1 MTKKSIAA
9 KLLSG
14 HRTTIALVLCLFG
27 LCVARSV
34 QPAGQRKA
42 RAADDDTRVFLL
54 HADVL
59 HYDRF
64 KNPEAQI
71 LNGNVAFRHKGAT
84 LYCDSAHF
92 YEASNSFEAFGHVK
106 MYQGDTLSLFSDY
119 AFYDGNEQMAEA
131 RYNVVL
137 KHRKATLYT
146 DSLNFDRLYNVG
158 YFFEGGKLV
167 DNNNELTSD
176 WGEYYTE
183 TKEAVFNFDV
193 QLRNKKFFLTSDTLY
208 YDTGTSVAHA
218 VGPSDITSNSSH
230 IYTED
235 GYYDTNHDRAR
246 LYARSVM
253 TDKGKRMVG
262 DSVFYDSNAGTSEAF
277 DNVVYIDSLNKN
289 MMTCDYYWY
298 NENTGYGM
306 ATKRAVAI
314 DYSQKDSLYM
324 HADTFKIFTY
334 NIDTDSAYR
343 KIHAYNKVRAYRV
356 DVQAVCDSL
365 VYNSKDSCLTMYRD
379 PIVWNNSQQ
388 LLGEVIK
395 VYMKDS
401 TINRAHV
408 IGQALSVEQLPD
420 SVNFNQVASDEMFAF
435 FRDGE
440 IYEADANDNVL
451 VVYYPVDDSDS
462 SLIGLNYT
470 ETTQLKVFIENRKMK
485 KVWMPKAEGTL
496 YPMSQIPPVKRFLP
510 NYAWFDYVRPLN
522 KDDIFNWRG
531 KKAGTELKVVK
542 RKEAP
547 LQHLGGSPS
556 AADSVPVVR
565 EQSRGSAKAALI
577 KSFYA
582 DSDTLGASPDSLRS
596 GQSDTLSFG
605 KTGGQSAPDSVS
617 LAAPTA
623 PAQPLLQAADSV
635 YAAAPEGA
643 KDAKSDEG
651 NALGGDGA
659 GAAAAP
665 GVPSAAAA
673 RKREAGQ

>member
-1 MTKKSIAA
+1 MYPVKQRGA
-9 KLLSG
+9 K
-14 HRTTIALVLCLFG
+14 AKV
-27 LCVARSV
+27 
-34 QPAGQRKA
+34 
-42 RAADDDTRVFLL
+42 DDNRVYLI

-59 HYDRF
+59 HYDSYT
-64 KNPEAQI
+64 NPEAQI
-71 LNGNVAFRHKGAT
+71 LNGHVAFRHKGAT
-84 LYCDSAHF
+84 LHCDSAHF

-137 KHRKATLYT
+137 KHRKSTLYT

-167 DNNNELTSD
+167 DNGSELTSD

-183 TKEAVFNFDV
+183 TKQAVFNYDV

-218 VGPSDITSNSSH
+218 VGPSNITSGNSH

-235 GYYDTNHDRAR
+235 GYYDTRLDRAQ
-246 LYARSVM
+246 LFDRSVM
-253 TDKGKRMVG
+253 RDKGKWMTG
-262 DSVFYDSNAGTSEAF
+262 DSVYYDSKLGTSEAF
-277 DNVVYIDSLNKN
+277 NNVVYVDSLNKN

-324 HADTFKIFTY
+324 HADTFKIYTY

-343 KIHAYNKVRAYRV
+343 KIHAYNKVRAYRT

-365 VYNSKDSCLTMYRD
+365 VYDSKDSCLTMYRD
-379 PIVWNNSQQ
+379 PIVWNDRQQ
-388 LLGEVIK
+388 LLGEEIK

-401 TINRAHV
+401 TIDRAHV

-420 SVNFNQVASDEMFAF
+420 STNYNQVSSDEMFAF
-435 FRDGE
+435 FRNGE

-451 VVYYPVDDSDS
+451 IVYYPVDDSDS

-470 ETTQLKVFIENRKMK
+470 ETTQLKVFLENRKMK

-496 YPMSQIPPVKRFLP
+496 YPMSQIPPAKRFLP
-510 NYAWFDYVRPLN
+510 SYAWFDYVRPLD

-531 KKAGTELKVVK
+531 KKAGTELKVVA

-547 LQHLGGSPS
+547 LQHLSSKPS
-556 AADSVPVVR
+556 AADSIPVD
-565 EQSRGSAKAALI
+565 RGTPPSVSPSPTSPGTTLPAVAPAL
-577 KSFYA
+577 
-582 DSDTLGASPDSLRS
+582 SPDSLAAP
-596 GQSDTLSFG
+596 
-605 KTGGQSAPDSVS
+605 SAPVGVSVS
-617 LAAPTA
+617 DSAVQASHTAVAASEGDGGGEVTSVSPGGGEPEPGEAAP
-623 PAQPLLQAADSV
+623 QAV
-635 YAAAPEGA
+635 AAPRARE
-643 KDAKSDEG
+643 DE
-651 NALGGDGA
+651 
-659 GAAAAP
+659 P
-665 GVPSAAAA
+665 
-673 RKREAGQ
+673 

>member
-1 MTKKSIAA
+1 MTGKSFAA
-9 KLLSG
+9 KLLCG

-34 QPAGQRKA
+34 QPAGRRQVQ
-42 RAADDDTRVFLL
+42 AADDNRVYLL

-59 HYDRF
+59 RYDRF
-64 KNPEAQI
+64 KNPDAQI
-71 LNGNVAFRHKGAT
+71 LNGNVAFLHQGAT

-119 AFYDGNEQMAEA
+119 AYYDGNDQMAEA

-146 DSLNFDRLYNVG
+146 DSLNYDRLYNVG

-167 DNNNELTSD
+167 DKDSELTSD

-183 TKEAVFNFDV
+183 TKQAVFNFDV

-218 VGPSDITSNSSH
+218 VGPSDITSGDSH

-235 GYYDTNHDRAR
+235 GYYDTNLERAR
-246 LYARSVM
+246 LFARSVM
-253 TDKGKRMVG
+253 TDKGKLMVG
-262 DSVFYDSNAGTSEAF
+262 DSVFHDSREGTSEAF
-277 DNVVYIDSLNKN
+277 SNVVYIDSLNKN
-289 MMTCDYYWY
+289 KMTCDYYWY

-388 LLGEVIK
+388 LLGEEIR

-408 IGQALSVEQLPD
+408 VGQALSVEQLPD
-420 SVNFNQVASDEMFAF
+420 SVNYNQVSSDEMFAF
-435 FRDGE
+435 FRNGE

-451 VVYYPVDDSDS
+451 IVYYPVDDSDS

-470 ETTQLKVFIENRKMK
+470 ETTQLKVFIENRKMQ

-496 YPMSQIPPVKRFLP
+496 FIGDRIEELSPGSLGAVTWLRGRGPVRTELVEAIASGSDDGIEWGLSLSGTNPLFNAVIVDGRLSRYGRCRIEGDGERILIEEESGRIKLEMTAEAATETKEDLRIFKGEILEV
-510 NYAWFDYVRPLN
+510 YGLMDGFIILDDGRRMDVHEACATVR
-522 KDDIFNWRG
+522 RG
-531 KKAGTELKVVK
+531 K
-542 RKEAP
+542 
-547 LQHLGGSPS
+547 
-556 AADSVPVVR
+556 
-565 EQSRGSAKAALI
+565 
-577 KSFYA
+577 
-582 DSDTLGASPDSLRS
+582 
-596 GQSDTLSFG
+596 GQG
-605 KTGGQSAPDSVS
+605 
-617 LAAPTA
+617 
-623 PAQPLLQAADSV
+623 
-635 YAAAPEGA
+635 
-643 KDAKSDEG
+643 
-651 NALGGDGA
+651 
-659 GAAAAP
+659 
-665 GVPSAAAA
+665 
-673 RKREAGQ
+673 

>member
-1 MTKKSIAA
+1 MTWKSFAA
-9 KLLSG
+9 KLLCG

-34 QPAGQRKA
+34 QPAGRRQA
-42 RAADDDTRVFLL
+42 QAADDNRVYLL

-59 HYDRF
+59 SYDRF
-64 KNPEAQI
+64 KNPDAQI
-71 LNGNVAFRHKGAT
+71 LNGNVAFLHQGAT

-119 AFYDGNEQMAEA
+119 AYYDGNDQMAEA

-137 KHRKATLYT
+137 KHRRATLYT

-167 DNNNELTSD
+167 DKDSELTSD

-183 TKEAVFNFDV
+183 TKQAVFNFDV

-218 VGPSDITSNSSH
+218 VGPSDITSGDSH

-235 GYYDTNHDRAR
+235 GYYDTNLERAR
-246 LYARSVM
+246 LFARSVM
-253 TDKGKRMVG
+253 TDKGKLMVG
-262 DSVFYDSNAGTSEAF
+262 DSVFHDSREGTSEAF
-277 DNVVYIDSLNKN
+277 SNVVYIDSLNKN

-388 LLGEVIK
+388 LLGEEIR

-408 IGQALSVEQLPD
+408 VGQALSVEQLPD
-420 SVNFNQVASDEMFAF
+420 SVNYNQVSSDEMFAF
-435 FRDGE
+435 FRNGE

-451 VVYYPVDDSDS
+451 IVYYPVDDSDS

-470 ETTQLKVFIENRKMK
+470 ETTQLKVFIENRKMQ

-496 YPMSQIPPVKRFLP
+496 YPMSQIPPVRRFLP

-531 KKAGTELKVVK
+531 KKAGTELKVVR

-547 LQHLGGSPS
+547 LQRLGGSPS
-556 AADSVPVVR
+556 PVDSVPVAR
-565 EQSRGSAKAALI
+565 DG
-577 KSFYA
+577 
-582 DSDTLGASPDSLRS
+582 
-596 GQSDTLSFG
+596 LS
-605 KTGGQSAPDSVS
+605 
-617 LAAPTA
+617 AAPAAT
-623 PAQPLLQAADSV
+623 PASAGPAADSLSSPADSLPQAQPATV
-635 YAAAPEGA
+635 GGASDTIVARSDTAAVTAPEIAPEPAAKPLGNAAP
-643 KDAKSDEG
+643 
-651 NALGGDGA
+651 
-659 GAAAAP
+659 AAAAP
-665 GVPSAAAA
+665 RATAGGEGDEAPGAANGKRPAAAA
-673 RKREAGQ
+673 VKRGEAEP

>member
-1 MTKKSIAA
+1 MTRKPIPA
-9 KLLSG
+9 KLFSG

-27 LCVARSV
+27 LCVARSMLPV
-34 QPAGQRKA
+34 KQRAA
-42 RAADDDTRVFLL
+42 RGAADDNRVYLI

-59 HYDRF
+59 HYDRY
-64 KNPEAQI
+64 KNPDAQI
-71 LNGNVAFRHKGAT
+71 LNGHVAFRHQGAT

-92 YEASNSFEAFGHVK
+92 YEMSNSFEAFGHVK

-119 AFYDGNEQMAEA
+119 AFYDGNEQMAMA

-137 KHRKATLYT
+137 KHRKSTLYT

-167 DNNNELTSD
+167 DKDSELTSD

-183 TKEAVFNFDV
+183 TKQAVFNYDV

-218 VGPSDITSNSSH
+218 VGPSNITSGASH

-235 GYYDTNHDRAR
+235 GYYNTNLDRAR
-246 LYARSVM
+246 LFGRSVM
-253 TDKGKRMVG
+253 SDKGKWMTG
-262 DSVFYDSNAGTSEAF
+262 DSVYYDSKQGTSEAF
-277 DNVVYIDSLNKN
+277 DNVVYVDSLNKN

-324 HADTFKIFTY
+324 HADTFKIYTF

-343 KIHAYNKVRAYRV
+343 KIHAYNKVRAYRI

-379 PIVWNNSQQ
+379 PIVWNQSQQ

-420 SVNFNQVASDEMFAF
+420 STNYNQVSSDEMFAF
-435 FRDGE
+435 FRNGE

-451 VVYYPVDDSDS
+451 IVYYPVDDSDS

-470 ETTQLKVFIENRKMK
+470 ETTQLKVFLENRKMK
-485 KVWMPKAEGTL
+485 KETRINPRLLLFFIFHFFSGKF
-496 YPMSQIPPVKRFLP
+496 QNI
-510 NYAWFDYVRPLN
+510 FDL
-522 KDDIFNWRG
+522 I
-531 KKAGTELKVVK
+531 L
-542 RKEAP
+542 
-547 LQHLGGSPS
+547 
-556 AADSVPVVR
+556 ADSKSVCNFIHADFTSVFFFHTLDR
-565 EQSRGSAKAALI
+565 LI
-577 KSFYA
+577 KFCNFLNHLMISSLYFCLRLQRCQHSGTYLFQNLFFIFFL
-582 DSDTLGASPDSLRS
+582 SDL
-596 GQSDTLSFG
+596 F
-605 KTGGQSAPDSVS
+605 
-617 LAAPTA
+617 
-623 PAQPLLQAADSV
+623 
-635 YAAAPEGA
+635 
-643 KDAKSDEG
+643 
-651 NALGGDGA
+651 
-659 GAAAAP
+659 
-665 GVPSAAAA
+665 
-673 RKREAGQ
+673 

>member
-1 MTKKSIAA
+1 MTKKSVAA

-42 RAADDDTRVFLL
+42 RAGGDDTRVYLL

-365 VYNSKDSCLTMYRD
+365 VYNSQDSCLTMYRD

-395 VYMKDS
+395 VYLKDS

-420 SVNFNQVASDEMFAF
+420 SVNFNQVTSDEMFAF

-440 IYEADANDNVL
+440 IYEADANDNVRI
-451 VVYYPVDDSDS
+451 VYYPVDDSDS

-485 KVWMPKAEGTL
+485 KVWMPRAEGTL

-547 LQHLGGSPS
+547 LQHLGGSPL

-577 KSFYA
+577 RSLYA
-582 DSDTLGASPDSLRS
+582 AADTLDVSPDSLSS
-596 GQSDTLSFG
+596 GQSDSLSLRP
-605 KTGGQSAPDSVS
+605 TGGQAAPDSVP
-617 LAAPTA
+617 LAQQADSVR
-623 PAQPLLQAADSV
+623 PAVQAADSV
-635 YAAAPEGA
+635 QAAAP
-643 KDAKSDEG
+643 
-651 NALGGDGA
+651 DGA
-659 GAAAAP
+659 NEAKQASDGAAAGEGGAAAAAP
-665 GVPSAAAA
+665 GVPAAAAA